1 MNFFE
6 SDEKKQIKQ
15 NIQLII
21 DTFKYSCCFAR
32 DFGIKGE
39 FLDKN
44 QTQAETI
51 MKDEIV
57 TAVAKYEPRAVI
69 DEVSFEYDS
78 YNKMIPIV
86 TIKEG

>member
-6 SDEKKQIKQ
+6 SDEKKQVKQ

-21 DTFKYSCCFAR
+21 DTFKNSCCLVR
-32 DFGIKGE
+32 DFDIKGE

-44 QTQAETI
+44 QTQAETLL
-51 MKDEIV
+51 KDEIV
-57 TAVAKYEPRAVI
+57 TAVVKYEPRAVI
-69 DEVSFEYDS
+69 DEASFEYDS
-78 YNKMIPIV
+78 YNKIIPIV